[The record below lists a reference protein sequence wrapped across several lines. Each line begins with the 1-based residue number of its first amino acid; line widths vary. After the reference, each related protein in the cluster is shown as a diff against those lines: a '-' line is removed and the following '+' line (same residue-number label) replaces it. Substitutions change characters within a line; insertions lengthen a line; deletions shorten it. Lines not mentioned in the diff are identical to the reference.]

1 LHNNVLKNESELKIG
16 TVKAK
21 ITSDF
26 IIDLYE
32 QSKDLEGEDKE
43 NFLVTIKILTEH
55 IGEFLVKDDLIE
67 ELNELKTEE

>member
-1 LHNNVLKNESELKIG
+1 MKNESELKIG